1 MVLLDLGMA
10 GSGKK
15 RKDLRVSASLTAADV
30 MAREVKTVPQSMR
43 VKDLIQSL
51 AHRKVSGVP
60 AVDEYGKL
68 AGVISETDI
77 VRAQAHLTGKDFYYT
92 FYEYDPFAGQVGL
105 FGECIPK
112 VLDMQVADLMTREV
126 IMALPQESLPIVIRR
141 MLAHGIHR
149 LIVAEEKVILGL
161 ISTLDIMQAL
171 ALGRISLTEPPT
183 KVADLSLEVTP
194 VASEDMLI
202 RELIDILAEMGIT
215 GLPVIREDGTVL
227 GVVSQA
233 DLVRQ
238 EAESDRRRYKFPD
251 FYGLDPFMKKVPL
264 VRDFGQEVLERPV
277 KEFMNP
283 RVISVTLETP
293 ITAVAKTMVAEQI
306 HRLLV
311 MDREGRLKG
320 VISTL
325 EVIKALA

>member
-1 MVLLDLGMA
+1 MVLQDSGIA
-10 GSGKK
+10 GGGKK
-15 RKDLRVSASLTAADV
+15 RKDARTLASLTAAEV
-30 MAREVKTVPQSMR
+30 MIREVKTVPQSLR
-43 VKDLIQSL
+43 VKDLIQLL
-51 AHRKVSGVP
+51 AHKKVSGVP
-60 AVDEYGKL
+60 VVDEDGKL
-68 AGVISETDI
+68 AGIISETDI
-77 VRAQAHLTGKDFYYT
+77 VRAQAHLTGKDFCYT

-105 FGECIPK
+105 FGECSPK

-161 ISTLDIMQAL
+161 ISTLDVLQAL
-171 ALGRISLTEPPT
+171 ALGKIALTAPPT
-183 KVADLSLEVTP
+183 KVADLSLEVHP
-194 VASEDMLI
+194 VASEEMFI
-202 RELIDILAEMGIT
+202 RELIDILAEKGIT
-215 GLPVIREDGTVL
+215 GLPVVREDGTVL

-238 EAESDRRRYKFPD
+238 QAETDRRRYKYPD

-293 ITAVAKTMVAEQI
+293 ITAVAKTMVAEKV

-311 MDREGRLKG
+311 MDPEGRLKS